1 MNFITLKNNHQT
13 RLKTPKSP
21 HYYCEIT
28 KLFQISSHY
37 SKILKIE
44 RKKEIGRLKTEGRT
58 SKFEDQ

>member
-44 RKKEIGRLKTEGRT
+44 RKKEIGRLKTELQNL
-58 SKFEDQ
+58 KINED